1 MDLDRHDFQ
10 LDELVERIK
19 AHDQFS
25 KIPVIA
31 VTASAMKTSEDE
43 ISSICDGFL
52 RKPFK
57 MEDLMNLLT
66 KYLKHS

>member
-1 MDLDRHDFQ
+1 MHWKKSIRCTMKLENKQ
-10 LDELVERIK
+10 LQ
-19 AHDQFS
+19 H
-25 KIPVIA
+25 IPVIA

-43 ISSICDGFL
+43 ISLLCDGFL

-57 MEDLMNLLT
+57 MEDLMILLL